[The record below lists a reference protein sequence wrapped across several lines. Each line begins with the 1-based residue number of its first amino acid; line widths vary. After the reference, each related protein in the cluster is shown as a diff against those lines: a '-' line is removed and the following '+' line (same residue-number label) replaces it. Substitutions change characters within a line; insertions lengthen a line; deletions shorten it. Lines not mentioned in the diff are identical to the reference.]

1 VKKILF
7 FLLALTSFVGLPI
20 SMTWIS
26 SYFYNSPRVH
36 ITDTR
41 RSLDIST
48 LPASKTG
55 ITMVFDLNGVLLDV
69 DIKKAFNEIG
79 LANILQYVSAHNV
92 SFSHVEKELTHKV
105 YTVLG
110 TIPSLGN
117 KCGARDACGR
127 IMPGIMCDWQAGL
140 KTNAE
145 IKVLAATAIEK
156 HPEWFASAIEKQ
168 LVEQIINKMLTP
180 ALMASTI
187 ALVKDGFKFVQEC
200 KKQGHTLVVLSN
212 WDPESFGLIMDK
224 FPELFELFDGVIASG
239 DIQSIK
245 PSCRAYDALVKR
257 KTAHKETI
265 IFIDDQEE
273 NIIAARK
280 LGIQGIHC
288 CRKSHFLGFGSRPD
302 FTEIKTRVNKV
313 VAAHT
318 PPESTLALQ
327 NKLA

>member
-1 VKKILF
+1 MKKILF

-20 SMTWIS
+20 SLSWIS
-26 SYFYNSPRVH
+26 TYFSSSPYFQSAN
-36 ITDTR
+36 TY
-41 RSLDIST
+41 RSHDIAT

-105 YTVLG
+105 YTVLS
-110 TIPSLGN
+110 TIPSQGN
-117 KCGARDACGR
+117 RCDARDACGR

-145 IKVLAATAIEK
+145 IRVMATQAIEN
-156 HPEWFASAIEKQ
+156 HPEWFSSAIEKQ

-180 ALMASTI
+180 ELMASTI

-212 WDPESFGLIMDK
+212 WDPESFSLIMKK
-224 FPELFELFDGVIASG
+224 FPELFNLFDSIIISG
-239 DIQSIK
+239 DIRCIK
-245 PSCRAYDALVKR
+245 PAKGAYSALIQR
-257 KTAHKETI
+257 KTDHNETI
-265 IFIDDQEE
+265 VFIDDQEE
-273 NIIAARK
+273 NITAARK
-280 LGIQGIHC
+280 LGIQGVHC

-302 FTEIKTRVNKV
+302 FTEIKSRVGTI
-313 VAAHT
+313 VANHA
-318 PPESTLALQ
+318 SQ
-327 NKLA
+327 NPATVSA